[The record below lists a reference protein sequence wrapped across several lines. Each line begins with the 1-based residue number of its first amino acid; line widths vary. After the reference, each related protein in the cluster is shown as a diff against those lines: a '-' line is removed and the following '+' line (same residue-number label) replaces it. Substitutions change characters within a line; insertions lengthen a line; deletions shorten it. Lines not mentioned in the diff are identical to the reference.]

1 MEAERV
7 SREAAVEIPAV
18 FLGAS
23 FWAEQGWWTK
33 SRAGVV
39 EEGLCGGGRQT
50 DLGSDLVWPPGSGR
64 LSA

>member
-1 MEAERV
+1 MDK
-7 SREAAVEIPAV
+7 
-18 FLGAS
+18 
-23 FWAEQGWWTK
+23 EQG
-33 SRAGVV
+33 GVV

>member
-18 FLGAS
+18 CLGAS

-33 SRAGVV
+33 SRAG
-39 EEGLCGGGRQT
+39 L
-50 DLGSDLVWPPGSGR
+50 
-64 LSA
+64 